1 MQNGDKTIKLFT
13 MTSEEEN
20 KFAQAQRIMQGITN
34 HGINAP
40 EDIQMTTSDPDRNF
54 EDDQESSMSIHLPES
69 IRASPKKKPGRSQT
83 FQATRASHQRSI
95 ILQKTI
101 LEREIEA
108 ELERQNAHAAQQVN
122 YTKI

>member
-1 MQNGDKTIKLFT
+1 

-34 HGINAP
+34 HGNNAP
-40 EDIQMTTSDPDRNF
+40 ENIQMTTSDPDRNF
-54 EDDQESSMSIHLPES
+54 EDDQESSVSIHLPES
-69 IRASPKKKPGRSQT
+69 IRGNSSPRKKPGRSQSLRG
-83 FQATRASHQRSI
+83 TRASHQRSI

-108 ELERQNAHAAQQVN
+108 ELERQNAQAAQQV
-122 YTKI
+122 